1 MRLGDSDRSISKAGL
16 MGRPKVRKVREIA
29 ASAGWLD
36 PKVALPDDVTLAQ
49 RLRQPSSRPS
59 TVSLVEPFTDE
70 VKQWWQEGIAATTI
84 TAALKRKHGF
94 TGSYSSVRRFVQHL
108 EAEHPEATVILD
120 FAPGEA
126 VQVDFGKGPDIV
138 LRSSCLTTS
147 RWHNVYDNPRA
158 DRRRCH
164 WSNRSRMR

>member
-1 MRLGDSDRSISKAGL
+1 MTNRKFEMHEYRQVLNRMRLGDSDRSISKAGL

-49 RLRQPSSRPS
+49 RLRQPSTRPS

-84 TAALKRKHGF
+84 NAALKRKHGF
-94 TGSYSSVRRFVQHL
+94 TGSYSS
-108 EAEHPEATVILD
+108 
-120 FAPGEA
+120 A
-126 VQVDFGKGPDIV
+126 V
-138 LRSSCLTTS
+138 SSNT
-147 RWHNVYDNPRA
+147 WKPNIP
-158 DRRRCH
+158 RRR
-164 WSNRSRMR
+164 